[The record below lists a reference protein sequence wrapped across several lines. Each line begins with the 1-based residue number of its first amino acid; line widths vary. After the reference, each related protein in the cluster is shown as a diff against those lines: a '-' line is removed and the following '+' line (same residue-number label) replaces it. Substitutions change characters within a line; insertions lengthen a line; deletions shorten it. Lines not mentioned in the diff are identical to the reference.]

1 MVRLSSFCKL
11 VFQSAKKQLW
21 KTFIFIFSI
30 SFQNLNLQRLRL
42 DLERANEQDKE
53 MRWVNYKKVSLFNEN
68 KASQPLSCSI
78 QKFLSRKEK
87 KEEEDL
93 FNKLAKESGIFGVWQ
108 QNKPFQL
115 HVIPVLRVE

>member
-1 MVRLSSFCKL
+1 MEDGL
-11 VFQSAKKQLW
+11 V
-21 KTFIFIFSI
+21 
-30 SFQNLNLQRLRL
+30 
-42 DLERANEQDKE
+42 EQMLTDEDEE
-53 MRWVNYKKVSLFNEN
+53 MWSVTYEN